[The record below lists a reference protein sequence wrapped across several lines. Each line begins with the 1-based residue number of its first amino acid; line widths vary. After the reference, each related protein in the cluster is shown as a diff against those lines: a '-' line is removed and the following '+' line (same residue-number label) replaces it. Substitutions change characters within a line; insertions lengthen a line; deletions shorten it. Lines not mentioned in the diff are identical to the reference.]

1 MTTATTDTVRSSR
14 LAVRMTPEQRLTID
28 RAAALKGA
36 SITQWAMDHL
46 MEDARRDIDD
56 ETTIRL
62 SARAFDE
69 FRDALDRPM
78 PSQLRELLDK
88 DPRWL

>member
-1 MTTATTDTVRSSR
+1 MTTATTDMVRSSR
-14 LAVRMTPEQRLTID
+14 LAVRMTPEQRSTID
-28 RAAALKGA
+28 RAATLKGA
-36 SITQWAMDHL
+36 TITQWAMDHL

-69 FRDALDRPM
+69 FRDALERPM
-78 PSQLRELLDK
+78 PSRLRELLDK
-88 DPRWL
+88 DPQWL

>member
-1 MTTATTDTVRSSR
+1 MTTATTNTVRSSR
-14 LAVRMTPEQRLTID
+14 LAVRMTPDQRSTID
-28 RAAALKGA
+28 RAATLKGA
-36 SITQWAMDHL
+36 TVTQWAMDHL

-69 FRDALDRPM
+69 FRDALESPTPRR
-78 PSQLRELLDK
+78 LRELLDE